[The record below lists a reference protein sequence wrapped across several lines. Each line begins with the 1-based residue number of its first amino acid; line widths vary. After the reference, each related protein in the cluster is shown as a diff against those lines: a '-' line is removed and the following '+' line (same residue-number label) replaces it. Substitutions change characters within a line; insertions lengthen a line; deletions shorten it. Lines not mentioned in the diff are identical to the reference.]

1 MKKRNEIIDLPNDAW
16 MDDVFVYI
24 TTFPSMTIHIP
35 IEFFGDVISDLNDIN
50 VVVHTIINSGS
61 ADVAVS

>member
-1 MKKRNEIIDLPNDAW
+1 